1 MRHSGNRVMTVL
13 QFKLPE
19 TIHKEI
25 HTSSFK
31 KKTATFV
38 IPSSSNWVVLN
49 LIILAFFSLMYML
62 LFYFLR

>member
-1 MRHSGNRVMTVL
+1 MRHSGNRAMTAL

-38 IPSSSNWVVLN
+38 IPSS
-49 LIILAFFSLMYML
+49 I
-62 LFYFLR
+62 